1 MAAVPSLI
9 PESFLDPI
17 NLLSPTVDTEP
28 VVSIFRPFLYKLC
41 VKKPG
46 ENPAAKFAEM
56 RRPTFRRSPSTSLG
70 KPEYMAPITRSP
82 TQMSFREWDTGFPE
96 PFCGSKYSKTAGFV
110 AIYSPFPDRNTTLRH
125 PDAKPDACI
134 TQEDVDPKRAL
145 LRNHHTYIAR
155 QGREGGKSSQAH
167 GRQLSASSDE
177 GAISAIGRLAINS
190 LRSAERPMSP
200 WSKDADSIVS
210 SDGLSSSSPDSPTR
224 LAKELGH
231 HKAGSRDGGRRR
243 GNSFISRLMHR

>member
-1 MAAVPSLI
+1 
-9 PESFLDPI
+9 
-17 NLLSPTVDTEP
+17 
-28 VVSIFRPFLYKLC
+28 
-41 VKKPG
+41 
-46 ENPAAKFAEM
+46 M

-70 KPEYMAPITRSP
+70 KPEYIAPITRSP

-96 PFCGSKYSKTAGFV
+96 PFCGN
-110 AIYSPFPDRNTTLRH
+110 RNTTLRH

-155 QGREGGKSSQAH
+155 QGREGGKFSLAH

-200 WSKDADSIVS
+200 WSKDADSIDS

-224 LAKELGH
+224 LAKGLGH
-231 HKAGSRDGGRRR
+231 HKASSRDGGRRR